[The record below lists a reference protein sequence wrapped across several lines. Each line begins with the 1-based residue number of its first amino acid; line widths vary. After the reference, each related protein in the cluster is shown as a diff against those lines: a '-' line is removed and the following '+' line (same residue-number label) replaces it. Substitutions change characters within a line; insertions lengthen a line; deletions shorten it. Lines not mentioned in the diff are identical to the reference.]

1 MKKTLAMFL
10 LLTTSVIAQ
19 SAPAQSPAEIA
30 IANAQRAIDK
40 KPTQVSGYNQLA
52 IALARR
58 ARETSDVNFY
68 TQAEEAL
75 KKSQQL
81 APENFEGQKLH
92 VWLLLGRHEFAVALD
107 AAKELNKKMPDDVLV
122 YGFMVDANVELGNY
136 EDAEKSAQWMLNLRP
151 GNMPALT
158 RTAYLRELFGDI
170 DGSYELMQM
179 AFQGTPPTEN
189 EDRAWIM
196 NQMAHLDLAVGKTT
210 EAENILQ
217 QALTIF
223 PGYHYALGNLAKVRI
238 EQKRYSEA
246 VDLLQQRY
254 KAAPHAE
261 NLYDLAV
268 ALKLAGRAE
277 ESKTAFTEFEQKS
290 LAETM
295 RRDNSNHE
303 LVAYYADQAN
313 QPAKALEVA
322 QREYAYR
329 HDVFSLDAYAWAL
342 HKNNQD
348 TEARKQIETALVV
361 GIHDAKLF
369 RHAGEIA
376 LSQGDQKSA
385 INYLQTSATLNAPGS
400 DEARE
405 LLANMQKTQASAK

>member
-1 MKKTLAMFL
+1 MKQTLAMLL
-10 LLTTSVIAQ
+10 LLTTSVVAQ
-19 SAPAQSPAEIA
+19 TMQSPAEIA
-30 IANAQRAIDK
+30 IVNAQKTIEK
-40 KPTQVSGYNQLA
+40 KPTQFSGYNQLA

-81 APENFEGQKLH
+81 APENYEGQKLH
-92 VWLLLGRHEFAVALD
+92 VWLLLGRHEFAAALN
-107 AAKELNKKMPDDVLV
+107 AAKELNKKMPDDILV

-136 EDAEKSAQWMLNLRP
+136 DDAEKSAQWMLNLRP

-196 NQMAHLDLAVGKTT
+196 NQMAHLDLAVGKTA

-238 EQKRYSEA
+238 VQKRYAEA

-268 ALKLAGRAE
+268 VLKLAGRSE
-277 ESKTAFTEFEQKS
+277 EASAAFVEFEKKS

-303 LVAYYADQAN
+303 LVSYYTDEAN
-313 QPAKALEVA
+313 QPAKALEIA
-322 QREYAYR
+322 QREYNYR
-329 HDVFSLDAYAWAL
+329 HDVFTLDAYAWAL

-348 TEARKQIETALVV
+348 AEARKQIEVALAV
-361 GIHDAKLF
+361 GIRDAKLF

-376 LSQGDQKSA
+376 LSQGDRKSA
-385 INYLQTSATLNAPGS
+385 MNYLQTSVTLDAPGS
-400 DEARE
+400 EEARE
-405 LLANMQKTQASAK
+405 RLASLQTAQASVK

>member
-1 MKKTLAMFL
+1 A
-10 LLTTSVIAQ
+10 
-19 SAPAQSPAEIA
+19 
-30 IANAQRAIDK
+30 
-40 KPTQVSGYNQLA
+40 
-52 IALARR
+52 
-58 ARETSDVNFY
+58 
-68 TQAEEAL
+68 
-75 KKSQQL
+75 
-81 APENFEGQKLH
+81 
-92 VWLLLGRHEFAVALD
+92 ALD

-136 EDAEKSAQWMLNLRP
+136 DDAEKSAQWMLNLRP

-196 NQMAHLDLAVGKTT
+196 NQMAHLDLAAGKTT

-217 QALTIF
+217 QALKIF

-238 EQKRYSEA
+238 EQKRYAEA

-268 ALKLAGRAE
+268 AFKLASRNE
-277 ESKTAFTEFEQKS
+277 EANVAFAEFEKKS

-313 QPAKALEVA
+313 QPAKALEIA
-322 QREYAYR
+322 QREYSYR
-329 HDVFSLDAYAWAL
+329 HDVFTLDAYAWAL

-348 TEARKQIETALVV
+348 AEARKQIEKALAV
-361 GIHDAKLF
+361 GVRDAKLF

-376 LSQGDQKSA
+376 LAQGDRKSA
-385 INYLQTSATLNAPGS
+385 VNYLQTSATLNAPGS
-400 DEARE
+400 EESRE
-405 LLANMQKTQASAK
+405 RLTSFQTTQASAK